1 MNTKEPKKKTRPA
14 RTTQGHKQVLSDGLV
29 ELACNTDDR
38 ITRNFNSFIANHN
51 FRNVDVFDAF
61 SPLISDPSKVTL
73 MKQGLQKVSLSVLV
87 ALHYQFGVDLNEFIA
102 ADSNKPNLSPELERE
117 ILALADT
124 IRQCRNRS
132 E

>member
-73 MKQGLQKVSLSVLV
+73 MKQG
-87 ALHYQFGVDLNEFIA
+87 HYQFGVDLNEFIA
-102 ADSNKPNLSPELERE
+102 GDSHKPNLPPDVEQKILE
-117 ILALADT
+117 LADA
-124 IRQCRNRS
+124 IRQYRNRN
-132 E
+132 